1 MTDRSASTQI
11 GAKKRVSSNA
21 LSYMAGQA
29 AMAVFG
35 FVSGVVLAR
44 YLPKHT
50 FGQYSYLLALAILFL
65 PLLDLGS
72 HSLYTTRAA
81 RDRANIGVY
90 WARALALK
98 IYALPI
104 LGILLAGY
112 FIVVSHALGGLF
124 WTVLFYIAA
133 QSLLLSTDIVFRA
146 AEQGRA
152 WAIRRTIY
160 ETISLVLIL
169 AAVTILDAKTAAS
182 LLLFASIA
190 VALAAAWAAAAS
202 VRMTG
207 LTRAQF
213 VSALREPLRRDEI
226 KALLPFAVSTLLWV
240 LFYRETNILLEYLGT
255 RIDLA
260 DYRVAFLVM
269 TAALYLPR
277 AVTWASVPRIA
288 LHHAELDDGAFR
300 AMMSKAVR
308 ANFYIAAFVVT
319 AGALYGERLIG
330 LAFGPK
336 YMHLGVIWQVF
347 NLLLGAMFVL
357 QFCMDLL
364 NALHQEKRLAYA
376 LVGGIVVLTGLD
388 LLAIPHYGTAG
399 GAAAQLAACLAIL
412 PVSLVPFVRWVR
424 PAAALKPALKLVA
437 VVVICGAAG
446 FALRKA
452 SFYLSL
458 AAFVPLFAAVSHML
472 GAMPQPIAR
481 PLWRLLR
488 LLRIGLAETAGASP
502 LAADLRDAQAAATQ
516 PASRP

>member
-1 MTDRSASTQI
+1 MTDIRASTQI
-11 GAKKRVSSNA
+11 RAEKRVSSNA

-35 FVSGVVLAR
+35 FVSGIVLAR
-44 YLPKHT
+44 YLPKNT
-50 FGQYSYLLALAILFL
+50 FGQYSYLLALAIVFL
-65 PLLDLGS
+65 PLLDLGT
-72 HSLYTTRAA
+72 HSLYTARAA
-81 RDRANIGVY
+81 RERDKIGVY

-98 IYALPI
+98 LYALPI
-104 LGILLAGY
+104 LAMMLAGY
-112 FIVVSHALGGLF
+112 FAMVSHMLGGLF

-160 ETISLVLIL
+160 ETISLALIL
-169 AAVTILDAKTAAS
+169 AAITILDARTAAS

-190 VALAAAWAAAAS
+190 VALAAAWAVTAS

-213 VSALREPLRRDEI
+213 LSAIREPLRRDEI

-300 AMMSKAVR
+300 RMMSKAVR

-336 YMHLGVIWQVF
+336 YMHLGLIWQVF

-364 NALHQEKRLAYA
+364 NALHQERRLAYA
-376 LVGGIVVLTGLD
+376 LVGGIVVLTALD
-388 LLAIPHYGTAG
+388 LFAIPHYGTAG
-399 GAAAQLAACLAIL
+399 GAAAQLAACLVIL
-412 PVSLVPFVRWVR
+412 PISLVPFVRWVR
-424 PAAALKPALKLVA
+424 PSAALVPALKLVA
-437 VVVICGAAG
+437 VVVVCGAAG

-452 SFYLSL
+452 SFFLSL
-458 AAFVPLFAAVSHML
+458 VAFAPLFAIVSHL
-472 GAMPQPIAR
+472 IGAMPEPVAR
-481 PLWRLLR
+481 PLWHLLK
-488 LLRIGLAETAGASP
+488 LLRIDLPESQSASP
-502 LAADLRDAQAAATQ
+502 TSSDLRDVSDTAPQSVST
-516 PASRP
+516 P